1 MHLNVSLAFPC
12 IKVVA
17 DRHIKQVDTVEEWED
32 LIAELTEDWG
42 EGGFSEYNGT
52 IHVALVE
59 AEDADKTVTG
69 HRRAEA
75 QDGDGAETATRTT
88 GTFLTRNGIEV
99 LRATKDCTAPIT
111 ERPPSLVV
119 PSPKKA
125 KDEEVARME
134 EELEKKMV
142 EMRAFELESSRKQ
155 AQLAEALQT
164 KTEEVPEH
172 AQGETSAAHNIYPD
186 LTESH
191 DTASFEK
198 DQQVADN
205 AYIAHQG
212 PLPRRL
218 PPIEGGVVNCAA
230 SES

>member
-1 MHLNVSLAFPC
+1 MCPLHSRASKSLLTGTF
-12 IKVVA
+12 
-17 DRHIKQVDTVEEWED
+17 KQVDTVEEWED

-52 IHVALVE
+52 MHVALVE

-75 QDGDGAETATRTT
+75 QDGDGAQTATRTT

-111 ERPPSLVV
+111 ERPPSLVM

-134 EELEKKMV
+134 EELEKKLV
-142 EMRAFELESSRKQ
+142 EMRAFELESARKQ

-172 AQGETSAAHNIYPD
+172 AEGETSAAHNIYPD

-191 DTASFEK
+191 DTSSFEK
-198 DQQVADN
+198 DQQVADD

-230 SES
+230 SE